1 MRCYSPGGCDVS
13 EWMHAICVP
22 CWNRFRMEPK
32 GYQDT
37 MTTCAPEVCCWCGAV
52 TVAGIFLRGDPATM
66 ECGGIHMDDVML
78 RLQAPCLPTA
88 RSLPTARTVPS
99 RRARS
104 SPTELYHRGGKH
116 DHPMAPGSLG
126 SEGRYA
132 HCAQSAGSCRGVP
145 ETARGENP
153 ERETAGST
161 SGGRV
166 TNWVEGLSPEDRS
179 SWDAYVEH
187 VRTETLTAMSDS
199 ALVMTILGS
208 QFDVKQAT
216 ELGMAILLG
225 KPLLVIQQPGAVCP
239 PALRKLA
246 YDVVEADIDLPD
258 SAARVA
264 RIIKRMQSEL
274 ADD

>member
-1 MRCYSPGGCDVS
+1 M
-13 EWMHAICVP
+13 
-22 CWNRFRMEPK
+22 
-32 GYQDT
+32 
-37 MTTCAPEVCCWCGAV
+37 
-52 TVAGIFLRGDPATM
+52 
-66 ECGGIHMDDVML
+66 
-78 RLQAPCLPTA
+78 
-88 RSLPTARTVPS
+88 
-99 RRARS
+99 
-104 SPTELYHRGGKH
+104 
-116 DHPMAPGSLG
+116 
-126 SEGRYA
+126 
-132 HCAQSAGSCRGVP
+132 
-145 ETARGENP
+145 
-153 ERETAGST
+153 
-161 SGGRV
+161 